1 MLASPA
7 RMAWVQPQAPQT
19 MNDSM
24 VMSGE
29 EGRSPWSDQLSASML
44 IQETFLVG
52 QESLGEDRTQDCLQ
66 VLAFDLY
73 FLHND
78 DLL

>member
-1 MLASPA
+1 
-7 RMAWVQPQAPQT
+7 

-24 VMSGE
+24 VMPRE

-73 FLHND
+73 FLHNVKKACKAHSSTGIIY
-78 DLL
+78 